1 MQIYAPKSFCLDIV
15 IKSPKKKNIVFVA
28 FLFSSFW
35 ILLVF
40 TESFIMLS
48 MAFSKAWNRVTEK
61 ELQLIFGRE
70 KTATTV
76 YLLVLPASA
85 VNSHQAYYCSHGLI
99 YTNNSTK

>member
-1 MQIYAPKSFCLDIV
+1 
-15 IKSPKKKNIVFVA
+15 
-28 FLFSSFW
+28 
-35 ILLVF
+35 
-40 TESFIMLS
+40 MLS

-76 YLLVLPASA
+76 YLLVLPAST

-99 YTNNSTK
+99 CNYTNNSTR